1 MGRKGI
7 RSKFLTCL
15 MAASAVITGILGN
28 VPLPVKAAEEG
39 NYTVTFEAGKG
50 TCETKVFPY
59 KKGKA

>member
-1 MGRKGI
+1 
-7 RSKFLTCL
+7 